1 MGKGSART
9 ANLLGAAAVAIAD
22 QVRAAASAA
31 VGTSSS
37 GTAALITLSTEDG
50 LGVTE
55 LGQRIGLSQPAAARM
70 VDTLEG
76 QGLAERRR
84 ESARS
89 VGVWLTRRGHTAA
102 DRALRARSHALLQLI
117 DGLEPAEQD
126 ALRTGLEALL
136 GKVFDHVESEYLVC
150 RLCDRA
156 VCVTAGAI
164 CPVGQAARD
173 RQATAG

>member
-1 MGKGSART
+1 MIGKSGRT
-9 ANLLGAAAVAIAD
+9 ANLLGAAAVATAER
-22 QVRAAASAA
+22 VRAAASAA
-31 VGTSSS
+31 AGTSSS
-37 GTAALITLSTEDG
+37 GAAALITLRADDG

-70 VDTLEG
+70 VDTLED

-84 ESARS
+84 KSARS
-89 VGVWLTRRGHTAA
+89 VGVRLTRHGQAA
-102 DRALRARSHALLQLI
+102 ANRALRARGHTLMQLI

-126 ALRTGLEALL
+126 ALQTGLEALL
-136 GKVFDHVESEYLVC
+136 GKVFDHVGSEYLVC

-156 VCVTAGAI
+156 VCVAAGAI